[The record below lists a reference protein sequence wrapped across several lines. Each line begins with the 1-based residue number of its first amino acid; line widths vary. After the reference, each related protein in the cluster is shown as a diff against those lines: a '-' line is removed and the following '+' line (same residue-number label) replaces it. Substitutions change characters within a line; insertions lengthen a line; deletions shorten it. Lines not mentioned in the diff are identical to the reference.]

1 MKIIKIF
8 SCLSLS
14 LLLPQLASALIV
26 GPYTPDANTL
36 HLWHLDESAVPCVD
50 SAPGGTNLTY
60 IVGGTSLGNVS
71 YSTNFNN
78 LTNNFTN
85 SIGFGTVTTS
95 NAVLMVAGSG
105 NVGTPI
111 PFKFAGTSGAF
122 TFEAV
127 VHVEFNPTNNYT
139 GATSISPAH
148 NNPFQIMNCDADSTG
163 ARVMQFRLD
172 PVGFAAAG
180 RDTNFVGLEF
190 IYGTTA
196 FAAAPLP
203 TNGPD
208 AIVSNNWYH
217 VAVTYNG
224 QPGST
229 SNLLFYWTLLDPSR
243 SSANC
248 IYGTNMPAN
257 LPGVYSNLTIVT
269 IGNGAR
275 NPSGGTG
282 PVSANFLGK
291 IDEVRI
297 SSVARSANQ
306 MMFQPATVALVQQPI
321 GQEGVDYGGTGIL
334 TVSTASASAMGY
346 QWWQNSTPLT
356 GATNPAYAFT
366 SAASANAG
374 KYFCVITNLN
384 GSAVTSSVAS
394 VVIGAAN
401 FLTNRYSFDSD
412 ASDSIGGQ
420 NGTLNGG
427 YTFNG
432 NGTLTL
438 DGSSGYV
445 QLPAGLINTNAGA
458 VTIETWASFGTI
470 VNNSMLFAFGN
481 TNGTG
486 GYNYIFGTP
495 HGTVARIAITP
506 GTYTSE
512 QPAAA
517 GSALDNVNN
526 VQIVAVFAPYANYE
540 ALYTNGVLA
549 AVNTNVTVSLASVVN
564 NYSFIGRSLFSSD
577 PYLAATLDEFRIY
590 NGALSASSIRQS
602 YLQGTTN
609 LLSDGAVQFLTSP
622 SDATVASGQPVTF
635 TSLTSGHPPI
645 VYQWYKNSLAIP
657 GATNASYTYSPTYA
671 DNHASFQV
679 LATNVVSAMTYS
691 AASGAATLTVLVPE
705 TLAWLGASDD
715 DWNLSSLN
723 WSNAAQSLVT
733 YAQFDSAVFDDRG
746 AGQPTVDLQIAA
758 QPVSLV
764 VSNMAASYQ
773 FISSDGNGSPT
784 GNGSLTVLGTLLKT
798 GSGMLTIAVTNN
810 STGPTVIQNGTLQ
823 VGVYGTLGSLGS
835 GPVTNNATL
844 SFARSDNF
852 SVVND
857 LHGTGTVSYDDY
869 SGSAMPTSTNNDYTG
884 ATLINGGILYL
895 VNSNGLGAATGGTTV
910 ASGAQLYIS
919 NNVDIGPESLT
930 LNSSGPDGS
939 GALRKGGAGATT
951 YSGAV
956 TLASDATIGV
966 DANATLTLNNPLG
979 ITGAY
984 GLTMNGAGTL
994 ALNAVNSFASLT
1006 LSAGIINLNTNG
1018 ALGTGLVTANATGRF
1033 VIADGLNVTNAFMAS
1048 AVNPG
1053 AATGLLMVNDNTNGT
1068 VTTVSGPI
1076 TFSTTSTTG
1085 GHFIGPTS
1093 SGYLNVSSLITMPD
1107 STPLIIRAGNVRFSG
1122 VGSYYTEI
1130 QARANTVSIGVNNG
1144 IATNAVMD
1152 IGGNGTAYLDL
1163 NGFNQSL
1170 VGLKNTVTPANVG
1183 WVTNSSAT
1191 TGTLTLNPG
1200 TGNAY
1205 SFGGSLAGKV
1215 ALVLLSG
1222 TQTLATNGAATS
1234 GGDLYTGNTTL
1245 TGGTLAIGT
1254 GVVWTNTPIISVAS
1268 GATLD
1273 VSAAGLTL
1281 APGQTLSGN
1290 GTVNGSLTNA
1300 GTIAPGA
1307 GIGTLTISGNLT
1319 LAGLTAIEVSKST
1332 GLTNDQLAVSGAVNY
1347 GGTLSVATLA
1357 GTLKTGDSF
1366 IIVTNNS
1373 SWSGGFSAITGSP
1386 GTGTAWSFNPT
1397 NGVLSV
1403 VAGVNRTP
1411 TNITATV
1418 SGSRLI
1424 LSWPADHT
1432 GWRLQAQTNA
1442 LTRGLGTNWVD
1453 VTGAELVDS
1462 VTNLINPAN
1471 GAVFY
1476 RMVYP

>member
-1 MKIIKIF
+1 MKRKFFFLCPI
-8 SCLSLS
+8 LV
-14 LLLPQLASALIV
+14 LLLQTAAQAQWVQEGGNLNSNPSHSGGWPSIATYNGTPYVTWTEDNGSSVDLIWV
-26 GPYTPDANTL
+26 KSFN
-36 HLWHLDESAVPCVD
+36 
-50 SAPGGTNLTY
+50 GTNWVQ
-60 IVGGTSLGNVS
+60 VGSGALNTVNTCTAFASRIA
-71 YSTNFNN
+71 FNN
-78 LTNNFTN
+78 
-85 SIGFGTVTTS
+85 S
-95 NAVLMVAGSG
+95 
-105 NVGTPI
+105 TPYVVWEE
-111 PFKFAGTSGAF
+111 FAGTSGAF

-297 SSVARSANQ
+297 SNVARSANQ

-657 GATNASYTYSPTYA
+657 GAILTGALKPAAGTYA
-671 DNHASFQV
+671 AQQF
-679 LATNVVSAMTYS
+679 
-691 AASGAATLTVLVPE
+691 AA
-705 TLAWLGASDD
+705 
-715 DWNLSSLN
+715 
-723 WSNAAQSLVT
+723 
-733 YAQFDSAVFDDRG
+733 
-746 AGQPTVDLQIAA
+746 
-758 QPVSLV
+758 
-764 VSNMAASYQ
+764 
-773 FISSDGNGSPT
+773 GST
-784 GNGSLTVLGTLLKT
+784 
-798 GSGMLTIAVTNN
+798 
-810 STGPTVIQNGTLQ
+810 
-823 VGVYGTLGSLGS
+823 
-835 GPVTNNATL
+835 
-844 SFARSDNF
+844 
-852 SVVND
+852 
-857 LHGTGTVSYDDY
+857 
-869 SGSAMPTSTNNDYTG
+869 
-884 ATLINGGILYL
+884 
-895 VNSNGLGAATGGTTV
+895 TTV
-910 ASGAQLYIS
+910 VQ
-919 NNVDIGPESLT
+919 
-930 LNSSGPDGS
+930 
-939 GALRKGGAGATT
+939 R
-951 YSGAV
+951 
-956 TLASDATIGV
+956 
-966 DANATLTLNNPLG
+966 
-979 ITGAY
+979 
-984 GLTMNGAGTL
+984 
-994 ALNAVNSFASLT
+994 
-1006 LSAGIINLNTNG
+1006 
-1018 ALGTGLVTANATGRF
+1018 
-1033 VIADGLNVTNAFMAS
+1033 
-1048 AVNPG
+1048 
-1053 AATGLLMVNDNTNGT
+1053 
-1068 VTTVSGPI
+1068 
-1076 TFSTTSTTG
+1076 
-1085 GHFIGPTS
+1085 
-1093 SGYLNVSSLITMPD
+1093 
-1107 STPLIIRAGNVRFSG
+1107 
-1122 VGSYYTEI
+1122 
-1130 QARANTVSIGVNNG
+1130 
-1144 IATNAVMD
+1144 
-1152 IGGNGTAYLDL
+1152 
-1163 NGFNQSL
+1163 
-1170 VGLKNTVTPANVG
+1170 
-1183 WVTNSSAT
+1183 
-1191 TGTLTLNPG
+1191 
-1200 TGNAY
+1200 
-1205 SFGGSLAGKV
+1205 
-1215 ALVLLSG
+1215 
-1222 TQTLATNGAATS
+1222 
-1234 GGDLYTGNTTL
+1234 
-1245 TGGTLAIGT
+1245 
-1254 GVVWTNTPIISVAS
+1254 
-1268 GATLD
+1268 
-1273 VSAAGLTL
+1273 
-1281 APGQTLSGN
+1281 
-1290 GTVNGSLTNA
+1290 
-1300 GTIAPGA
+1300 
-1307 GIGTLTISGNLT
+1307 
-1319 LAGLTAIEVSKST
+1319 
-1332 GLTNDQLAVSGAVNY
+1332 
-1347 GGTLSVATLA
+1347 
-1357 GTLKTGDSF
+1357 
-1366 IIVTNNS
+1366 
-1373 SWSGGFSAITGSP
+1373 
-1386 GTGTAWSFNPT
+1386 
-1397 NGVLSV
+1397 
-1403 VAGVNRTP
+1403 
-1411 TNITATV
+1411 
-1418 SGSRLI
+1418 
-1424 LSWPADHT
+1424 
-1432 GWRLQAQTNA
+1432 
-1442 LTRGLGTNWVD
+1442 
-1453 VTGAELVDS
+1453 
-1462 VTNLINPAN
+1462 
-1471 GAVFY
+1471 
-1476 RMVYP
+1476 